1 MATHITMPKLGLTM
15 TEGTVQEWKKNEG
28 EPIQKGDI
36 ILVVATDKLTYEV
49 EAPQDGVL
57 AKILVPQGGSAAVSA
72 DLAVILDPGEELPMV
87 QGEIQAKVESKADTA
102 ERPSLSDRQVFAGE
116 AGVPLSEDEKKDIV
130 IIGAGPGGYVA
141 AIRAAQLGARVS
153 IIDRKHLGGTCLN
166 VGCIPTKVLLHTVE
180 LFNAVKE
187 AGSIGLIAE
196 NVSVDWPS
204 LMNRKELVV
213 SRLVGGVRSLLS
225 SNGVEI
231 LEGEASFI
239 NDKEVLVKS
248 PEGESH
254 VRGDHFI
261 IATGSEPI
269 LPPIPG
275 IHTDGVITSNEALS
289 LERVPSSMT
298 IIGGGVIGVE
308 FASIFSSLGCTVT
321 IVEMLSEILPN
332 TDEEITGIL
341 KSHLQSKGVKF
352 YTSAKVTSLSRGT
365 KGVNTTVETSSGTME
380 LDSEKVLL
388 SVGRK
393 PVTEGLGL
401 DRIGMKM
408 NRSRIVVNSEMK
420 TSIDNIYAIGDC
432 CSPVMLAHV
441 ASREGEVAAERIMG
455 HEARM
460 DYKTNPGAV
469 YTSPEIAWVGMT
481 EKEAREKG
489 HKVKIGRFP
498 LVANGKSLIMGETE
512 GLIKFVVDD
521 RYDEILGVHIIGP
534 RATDL
539 IVEGALALRLEATV
553 EEIISTIHAHPTVGE
568 ALGEAALDALGRAV
582 HIPPRRK

>member
-1 MATHITMPKLGLTM
+1 MSS
-15 TEGTVQEWKKNEG
+15 EG
-28 EPIQKGDI
+28 QKD
-36 ILVVATDKLTYEV
+36 V
-49 EAPQDGVL
+49 
-57 AKILVPQGGSAAVSA
+57 
-72 DLAVILDPGEELPMV
+72 
-87 QGEIQAKVESKADTA
+87 
-102 ERPSLSDRQVFAGE
+102 
-116 AGVPLSEDEKKDIV
+116 V

-141 AIRAAQLGARVS
+141 AIRAAQLGARVA

-187 AGSIGLIAE
+187 GKGIGLMAD
-196 NVSVDWPS
+196 NVRVDWS
-204 LMNRKELVV
+204 LLMKRKETVV
-213 SRLVGGVRSLLS
+213 SQLVGGVRSLLS

-231 LEGEASFI
+231 MEGEASFV
-239 NDKEVLVKS
+239 NEKEVLVKS
-248 PEGESH
+248 ATGESH
-254 VRGDHFI
+254 VKADHFI

-275 IHTDGVITSNEALS
+275 IHTEGVITSNEALS
-289 LERVPSSMT
+289 LEKIPSSMT

-308 FASIFSSLGCTVT
+308 FASIFSSLGCNVT

-341 KSHLQSKGVKF
+341 KKLLQVKGVKF
-352 YTSAKVTSLSRGT
+352 YTSSKVTSLSRGKT
-365 KGVNTTVETSSGTME
+365 GVMTSIETASGTME

-401 DRIGMKM
+401 ERIGMKM
-408 NRSRIVVNSEMK
+408 NRSRVMVNSEMK
-420 TSIDNIYAIGDC
+420 TSIDHIYAIGDC

-441 ASREGEVAAERIMG
+441 ASREGEVAAENILG
-455 HEARM
+455 HKARM
-460 DYKTNPGAV
+460 DYKTTPGAV

-489 HKVKIGRFP
+489 HHVRIGRFP

-512 GLIKFVVDD
+512 GMIKFVVDGK
-521 RYDEILGVHIIGP
+521 YDEILGVHIIGP

-568 ALGEAALDALGRAV
+568 ALGEAALDVLGRAL
-582 HIPPRRK
+582 HIPPRKK